1 MKTIG
6 RLLVSLAALAF
17 LAAGLGFWIVPEQ
30 AAQQFGLEAIRG
42 QGLVN
47 VRADLGG
54 LFIGLALLCGAGA
67 WTKRRAGLIAASVV
81 LAAVVVGRVV
91 GWVVAGG
98 TEFGGRE
105 LAIELGALL
114 GLALLVWSQRSTPEA
129 SEASDSHKPL
139 KIALASLGV
148 LALASGVAL
157 MTPAVQQAV
166 FDQAAAQLSGR
177 TN

>member
-1 MKTIG
+1 MNIMKTIG

-17 LAAGLGFWIVPEQ
+17 LAAGLEFWIVPEQ

-81 LAAVVVGRVV
+81 LAAVVVGRTV
-91 GWVVAGG
+91 GFVVAGG
-98 TEFGGRE
+98 AEIGVRE

-114 GLALLVWSQRSTPEA
+114 GLILLAKALGGTRPSRTSRSRSRSRAWACWRSSP
-129 SEASDSHKPL
+129 
-139 KIALASLGV
+139 
-148 LALASGVAL
+148 
-157 MTPAVQQAV
+157 
-166 FDQAAAQLSGR
+166 GR
-177 TN
+177 RS